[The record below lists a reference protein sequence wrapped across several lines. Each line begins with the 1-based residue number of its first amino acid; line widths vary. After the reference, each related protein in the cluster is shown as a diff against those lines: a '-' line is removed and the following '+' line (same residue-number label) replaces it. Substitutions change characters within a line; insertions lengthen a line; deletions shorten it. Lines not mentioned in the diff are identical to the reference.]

1 MAGPNFRL
9 TNLASTKLL
18 LHSLKYPHQTV
29 NGVFLGKPSETDP
42 SIIIFDAVPLQHH
55 WTNLSPMMEVGLGL
69 ASNHAYR
76 NQVYVVGYYEA
87 PARLGDTQLSP
98 VVERVAAK
106 IKESF
111 PTPIAV
117 VVSCRDLS
125 LSALCLSVTHCPAQ
139 RATFPPPP
147 LPLPFVKWM
156 VNYGSTGASPRATL
170 RLVRH
175 SNILD
180 KFWDCDDYLEDQRV
194 PFLTNNAVVDALN
207 SR

>member
-1 MAGPNFRL
+1 MSGPNFRL

-18 LHSLKYPHQTV
+18 LHSLKYPHQKV

-42 SIIIFDAVPLQHH
+42 SIIIIFDAVPLQHH

-69 ASNHAYR
+69 AANHANR
-76 NQVYVVGYYEA
+76 NQLYVVGYYEA

-98 VVERVAAK
+98 VGERVAAK

-117 VVSCRDLS
+117 VLNGSKLNEESSAVLVSYVPASPAATTFRHADGKLWFDW
-125 LSALCLSVTHCPAQ
+125 SVTT
-139 RATFPPPP
+139 R
-147 LPLPFVKWM
+147 
-156 VNYGSTGASPRATL
+156 TL
-170 RLVRH
+170 HLVRH

-180 KFWDCDDYLEDQRV
+180 EFWDCDDYLEDQRV
-194 PFLTNNAVVDALN
+194 PFLTNNAVAAALS

>member
-42 SIIIFDAVPLQHH
+42 TIIIFDAVPLQHH

-76 NQVYVVGYYEA
+76 NQLYVVGYYEA

-98 VVERVAAK
+98 VGERVAAK

-117 VVSCRDLS
+117 VLNGSKLNEESSAVLVSY
-125 LSALCLSVTHCPAQ
+125 VP
-139 RATFPPPP
+139 
-147 LPLPFVKWM
+147 
-156 VNYGSTGASPRATL
+156 ASPAATTFRQVDGKLWFDWSITTRTL

>member
-9 TNLASTKLL
+9 TNLASTKIL
-18 LHSLKYPHQTV
+18 LHALKYPHQKV
-29 NGVFLGKPSETDP
+29 NGVFLGRPSETDP
-42 SIIIFDAVPLQHH
+42 SIIIVYVVPLQHH

-69 ASNHAYR
+69 AANHASR
-76 NQVYVVGYYEA
+76 NQLYVVGYYEA

-98 VVERVAAK
+98 VGERVTAK

-125 LSALCLSVTHCPAQ
+125 LSALCLSSYVP
-139 RATFPPPP
+139 
-147 LPLPFVKWM
+147 
-156 VNYGSTGASPRATL
+156 ASPAATTFRQADGKL
-170 RLVRH
+170 WFDWTVTTRTLHLVRH

-194 PFLTNNAVVDALN
+194 PFLTNNAVADALN

>member
-9 TNLASTKLL
+9 TNLASTK
-18 LHSLKYPHQTV
+18 SSSIPQIPAPEV

-42 SIIIFDAVPLQHH
+42 TIIIFDAVPLQHH

-69 ASNHAYR
+69 AANHANR
-76 NQVYVVGYYEA
+76 NQLYVVGYYEA

-98 VVERVAAK
+98 VGERVAAK

-117 VVSCRDLS
+117 VLNGSKLNEES
-125 LSALCLSVTHCPAQ
+125 SAVLVTYVP
-139 RATFPPPP
+139 
-147 LPLPFVKWM
+147 
-156 VNYGSTGASPRATL
+156 ASPAATTFRHADGKL
-170 RLVRH
+170 WFDWTVTTRTLHLVRH
-175 SNILD
+175 SNMLD
-180 KFWDCDDYLEDQRV
+180 KFWDCDDYLEDQRA
-194 PFLTNNAVVDALN
+194 PFLTNNAVADALN